1 MLKALKR
8 ISFGNLFG
16 GLLLAVLGVGL
27 LIVFVNFSYKDFSI
41 WFFGKEVTGT
51 VEKTYYVQTGEVE
64 GVRTYEY
71 YIDYFFTTGDGEK
84 YQGTTELSISEYGMY
99 REGGDVKVLYS
110 PFNSTINRVD
120 DSRFM
125 PILFCSYIPVFI
137 IVLLL
142 LVGGWRLIT
151 GEIIKPEPLP
161 SLEDYPKPKN
171 KI

>member
-8 ISFGNLFG
+8 ISFGNLIG
-16 GLLLAVLGVGL
+16 GLLLAALGVGL

-41 WFFGKEVTGT
+41 WFFGKEVTGM
-51 VEKTYYVQTGEVE
+51 VEKTYYVQTGEAD

-71 YIDYFFTTGDGEK
+71 YIDYFFTAQDGET
-84 YQGTTELSISEYGMY
+84 YQGTTELSISEYGMF

-110 PFNSTINRVD
+110 PVNPSINRVD

-142 LVGGWRLIT
+142 LINGWRLVS
-151 GEIIKPEPLP
+151 GEIVKPEPLP
-161 SLEDYPKPKN
+161 RLEDYPKPPN
-171 KI
+171 